1 MKPFKLTEFH
11 VSLIRLSWRGF
22 KRYALTRRERGW

>member
-1 MKPFKLTEFH
+1 MKTFQITEFH

-22 KRYALTRRERGW
+22 KIHALNRLKVGF